1 MIRDILKKAA
11 VALMAVSVIGGA
23 MVVENSTVAK
33 AEDEAY
39 TVNFHVKDDGQDF
52 SQLTI
57 KAYTNSNQGKDEAF
71 EKKDGEGFYK
81 FNFFR
86 DPEDDVDNEISFV
99 VQRDDGLKVSVL
111 QDSVELASGNSMDIY
126 ITMEAVDKYTF
137 TTEKPASWTGSA
149 DSSSDSPS
157 VTSDNSSTSSST
169 EITVPKTKKAKAL
182 KVNFAVALILD
193 IILFALISFACYA
206 KFSKEQIHKY
216 RK

>member
-1 MIRDILKKAA
+1 
-11 VALMAVSVIGGA
+11 
-23 MVVENSTVAK
+23 
-33 AEDEAY
+33 
-39 TVNFHVKDDGQDF
+39 
-52 SQLTI
+52 
-57 KAYTNSNQGKDEAF
+57 
-71 EKKDGEGFYK
+71 
-81 FNFFR
+81 
-86 DPEDDVDNEISFV
+86 
-99 VQRDDGLKVSVL
+99 
-111 QDSVELASGNSMDIY
+111 
-126 ITMEAVDKYTF
+126 MEAVDKYTF

>member
-57 KAYTNSNQGKDEAF
+57 KAYTTSNQGKDEAF

-111 QDSVELASGNSMDIY
+111 QDSYSCIPGRGTHYEGQHCDPPPGGWSRFPLQMRRKRAPHPAFPTRFHTGYRGSEASLPP
-126 ITMEAVDKYTF
+126 F
-137 TTEKPASWTGSA
+137 
-149 DSSSDSPS
+149 
-157 VTSDNSSTSSST
+157 
-169 EITVPKTKKAKAL
+169 
-182 KVNFAVALILD
+182 
-193 IILFALISFACYA
+193 
-206 KFSKEQIHKY
+206 
-216 RK
+216 

>member
-57 KAYTNSNQGKDEAF
+57 KAYTTSNQGKDEAF

-99 VQRDDGLKVSVL
+99 VQRDD
-111 QDSVELASGNSMDIY
+111 A
-126 ITMEAVDKYTF
+126 
-137 TTEKPASWTGSA
+137 WTGSA

>member
-57 KAYTNSNQGKDEAF
+57 KAYTTSNQGKDEAF

-169 EITVPKTKKAKAL
+169 NYSAKD
-182 KVNFAVALILD
+182 KESE
-193 IILFALISFACYA
+193 SFKSEFCGC
-206 KFSKEQIHKY
+206 INT
-216 RK
+216 